1 GGGDVAQQSRAVVGP
16 HPDRHGIDI
25 RRLAAPADLENA
37 PWMLGL
43 EAQQAATILAVDG
56 DAATG
61 GDETADFIPRQ
72 RAATPG
78 DPGQQVA
85 HAVDI
90 ETRVSVAGGAGPP
103 FDQGDIVAVPHDL
116 GVGRANDLLD
126 IDITGADRGIQAVGA
141 FLVEFFR
148 EHVEID
154 ILHPQL
160 AKIPVE
166 HGLAGG
172 DVLVLILL
180 AKPLLH
186 LGAGAGGVQITGG
199 GGEPVAARGFLL
211 AGDDL
216 DLIRGVQNGAKGRDP
231 AVDLATPATVAD
243 LGVDTVGKIQRRRYR
258 RQVHH
263 VALRGKD
270 VDAVRGALVLEQVLD
285 ILVTDFV
292 VPFQHLAQP
301 GDLGFVALG
310 GGYRVAA
317 LVLPVGAD
325 AEFRLLVHLEGAD
338 LDFDDA
344 VARPDHRGVQR
355 AIAVFLG
362 GSDVVVEL
370 VGNVAAVAVDDA
382 EQGVAI
388 SHGGHQYPRRADI
401 VDLGETDVL
410 ALHLSP
416 DAVDMLG
423 APRYV
428 PDDANPI
435 QLRLQGIHQ
444 FLDVMLPVG
453 SPLRQQLGDAL
464 VLHRLQVA
472 KGEVLQLPLEVADT
486 EAMGEGG
493 VDVEDFPGD
502 PQLAL
507 LGRGLD
513 AANGAGALGQLD
525 QRHPHVVDDGYQH
538 LTHLGGLALGVEAE
552 HLPLGIV
559 AQGRDHR
566 HAQHAADQ
574 FSNLAAKVL
583 FHPLD

>member
-1 GGGDVAQQSRAVVGP
+1 
-16 HPDRHGIDI
+16 
-25 RRLAAPADLENA
+25 
-37 PWMLGL
+37 
-43 EAQQAATILAVDG
+43 
-56 DAATG
+56 
-61 GDETADFIPRQ
+61 
-72 RAATPG
+72 
-78 DPGQQVA
+78 
-85 HAVDI
+85 
-90 ETRVSVAGGAGPP
+90 
-103 FDQGDIVAVPHDL
+103 
-116 GVGRANDLLD
+116 
-126 IDITGADRGIQAVGA
+126 AVGA

-148 EHVEID
+148 KHVEID

-216 DLIRGVQNGAKGRDP
+216 DLIRGVPNGAKGRDP
-231 AVDLATPATVAD
+231 AVDLAAPATVAD

-362 GSDVVVEL
+362 GGDVVVEL
-370 VGNVAAVAVDDA
+370 VGNVAPFAVDDA

-388 SHGGHQYPRRADI
+388 SHGGHQYPHRADI

-525 QRHPHVVDDGYQH
+525 QRHPHVVDDGHQH

-574 FSNLAAKVL
+574 FGNLAAKVL
-583 FHPLD
+583 FHPLDGQAAFPDGAIEHRCHEAFVRKAEFGKNFGHFQAGEKAADGGIPAAPLAEVALLDLVGEFTGVQQHRFQLGRQARFLGDSPRPPPHVHLVAEVNVVHFPRFNHEACSPEITRRVADQRS